1 MSWLKLGKQLI
12 KGTADVAFDAAS
24 FVGKHQGTI
33 ADATRKAITRTG
45 DALAAAGS
53 HTEKAGKQGASKLH
67 RKAGKA
73 EQPLQRG
80 SARAAAWTAT
90 GVAQLGRILRA
101 SGQLTAKAGPSVG
114 AATGG
119 FVLGGASITSEILDS
134 VALSRNDIDA
144 LREELSEYGE
154 QLQRESDTLQRR
166 IASAAKGRRR
176 AQMLDLLVVGG
187 ISLGFAVNHPN
198 KVPAEVEQA
207 FALAYPNLAA
217 NEGFVDMV
225 NRLTSEQLPGFVSGV
240 KGKLFE
246 VELVEHFNNGG
257 LPEGLHADLA
267 GSAIQPGWDIRIL
280 DDGGQVVDVLQAKAT
295 ESVHYIQQALERYP
309 GIDVVSTSEVHA
321 QLLALGLAEGVSNS
335 GITEASLQA
344 VVEQASDGAQ
354 IGFSASD
361 LVPSA
366 LGLAVISLS
375 LLLDRNMSWTER
387 ATELGARSA
396 RVGAAGAAAKIA
408 MVATQTWW
416 IGLVAGV
423 GSHCLAAKGKAHRE
437 QYQALLESVAI
448 LRERHADDG
457 DDVLL
462 LTHRR

>member
-12 KGTADVAFDAAS
+12 KETADLAFGAAS
-24 FVGKHQGTI
+24 FVGKHQDTI
-33 ADATRKAITRTG
+33 ADATRNAITKTG
-45 DALAAAGS
+45 DALATAGN
-53 HTEKAGKQGASKLH
+53 HAEKAGKRSASKLH
-67 RKAGKA
+67 KKASKA
-73 EQPLQRG
+73 EQPLHKG
-80 SARAAAWTAT
+80 SAQAAAWAAA
-90 GVAQLGRILRA
+90 GVAHLGRALHA
-101 SGQLTAKAGPSVG
+101 TGQLTTKAAPSVG

-119 FVLGGASITSEILDS
+119 FVLGGASITSEIIDS
-134 VALSRNDIDA
+134 VALTRNDIDA
-144 LREELSEYGE
+144 LREELRQYGE
-154 QLQRESDTLQRR
+154 QVQLESETLQRR

-187 ISLGFAVNHPN
+187 VSLAYALDHPR
-198 KVPAEVEQA
+198 KLPPEVEQA
-207 FALAYPNLAA
+207 FELAYPNLAS
-217 NEGFVDMV
+217 NESFLDVV
-225 NRLTSEQLPGFVSGV
+225 NRLTTEQLPGFVSGV

-246 VELVEHFNNGG
+246 VELVEHFNDGG
-257 LPEGLHADLA
+257 LPEDLHADLA
-267 GSAIQPGWDIRIL
+267 GSATQPGWDIRIL
-280 DDGGQVVDVLQAKAT
+280 DDNGQVVDVLQAKAT

-344 VVEQASDGAQ
+344 AVEQAADGAQ

-375 LLLDRNMSWTER
+375 LMLDRNMSWTER
-387 ATELGARSA
+387 ATELGSRSA
-396 RVGAAGAAAKIA
+396 RAGAASAAAKMA

-423 GSHCLAAKGKAHRE
+423 GSHWLAAKGKVRRE
-437 QYQALLESVAI
+437 QYQALWQSVTI
-448 LRERHADDG
+448 LRERYEL
-457 DDVLL
+457 DDVILL
-462 LTHRR
+462 PQQS